1 MLKALGLDLCPTNP
15 TQVLQMNDL
24 MKIHMP
30 KPRSN
35 EMLNPKCPKKQFC
48 FIVKMNSWYIEGLSV
63 NLTKNTFGPCA
74 YFLLRQ
80 MYEEKRIRWD
90 N

>member
-1 MLKALGLDLCPTNP
+1 
-15 TQVLQMNDL
+15 
-24 MKIHMP
+24 MKCLTVNTP
-30 KPRSN
+30 KNKFGR
-35 EMLNPKCPKKQFC
+35 C
-48 FIVKMNSWYIEGLSV
+48 FIVKMDSWDIERLSV

-80 MYEEKRIRWD
+80 MYKEKIIRWD

>member
-1 MLKALGLDLCPTNP
+1 
-15 TQVLQMNDL
+15 

-30 KPRSN
+30 KLRSN
-35 EMLNPKCPKKQFC
+35 EVFSPNAPTNNFGRY
-48 FIVKMNSWYIEGLSV
+48 FSAKMNSWDIEGLNV
-63 NLTKNTFGPCA
+63 NLTKNTYGPCA
-74 YFLLRQ
+74 SFLLRQ